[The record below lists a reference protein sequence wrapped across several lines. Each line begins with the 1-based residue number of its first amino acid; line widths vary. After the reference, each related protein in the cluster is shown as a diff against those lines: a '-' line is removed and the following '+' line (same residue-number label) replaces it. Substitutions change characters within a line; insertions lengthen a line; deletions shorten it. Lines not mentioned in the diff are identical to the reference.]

1 MIKKRKKY
9 DIKFDDD
16 TKCFM
21 LDSDPDSKVMKYL
34 KRREIKG
41 IPSDLEERKKQVTQ
55 IILQLEE
62 YKNVNKLRDQIHL
75 L

>member
-1 MIKKRKKY
+1 
-9 DIKFDDD
+9 
-16 TKCFM
+16 
-21 LDSDPDSKVMKYL
+21 MKYL
-34 KRREIKG
+34 KRGEIKG
-41 IPSDLEERKKQVTQ
+41 ITSDLEERKKQVTQ

>member
-1 MIKKRKKY
+1 
-9 DIKFDDD
+9 
-16 TKCFM
+16 M

-62 YKNVNKLRDQIHL
+62 YKNVNKFRDQIHL

>member
-1 MIKKRKKY
+1 
-9 DIKFDDD
+9 
-16 TKCFM
+16 M

-34 KRREIKG
+34 KRGEIKG
-41 IPSDLEERKKQVTQ
+41 ITSDLEERKKQVTQ